1 MGSFIEE
8 RYENGYY
15 ISSWKY
21 NNPLPECLKT
31 ITSSE
36 FESLF
41 SLYISLRNTTV
52 DLKQKEDIDKIRA
65 YVEEEYQKKVLQLK
79 KQYEEDISIRDRKSR
94 ELQESYTNLREVT
107 DKTRLYV
114 EEEYTK
120 KVLQIQ
126 KQYEEDIS
134 IKDRKISQEIVKSRE
149 LQESY
154 NILHKNFSSQQEEA
168 QKSINKILIQHEN
181 SIEKEHNLFLAHI
194 ENIKS
199 LNSSKDQ
206 QICELKQELLH
217 YKNQS
222 LIQQNSSKKGK
233 QGEMKFFN
241 LVNQYTCW
249 SLRDTSGTAD
259 AGDFQGTYKSCKL
272 FIDTKTYGLRGVPKC
287 EIDKF
292 KRNMESNKDIPIGLL
307 ISMESKI
314 IGGPQDSLYF
324 EINSN
329 NQLLLYIQNFLS
341 FDHET
346 IFYIL
351 NNFIDIAHFIYNRS
365 ENPDTIDTEMV
376 KPALNSLLKISQDTI
391 NKISNIKDS
400 WVKKINTDCSE
411 LKNNVT
417 QSFNLIKEVLQTLF
431 PETNMVIEDSEGE
444 KSKPIKRKK
453 KSITP
458 VVNTNE

>member
-65 YVEEEYQKKVLQLK
+65 YVEEDYQKKVLQLK
-79 KQYEEDISIRDRKSR
+79 KQYEDDITIRDRKSR
-94 ELQESYTNLREVT
+94 ELQESYTNLQEVT

-114 EEEYTK
+114 EEEYRK

-154 NILHKNFSSQQEEA
+154 NILHKNFSSQQEET

-181 SIEKEHNLFLAHI
+181 SIEKEHNLFLTHL

-400 WVKKINTDCSE
+400 WVKKINTDCNE

-444 KSKPIKRKK
+444 KSKPVKRKK
-453 KSITP
+453 KSTTP